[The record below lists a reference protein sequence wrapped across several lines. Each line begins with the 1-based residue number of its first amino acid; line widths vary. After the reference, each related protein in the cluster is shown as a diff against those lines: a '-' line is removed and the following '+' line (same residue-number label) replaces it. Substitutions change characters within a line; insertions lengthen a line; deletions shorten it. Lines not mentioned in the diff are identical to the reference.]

1 MPKTK
6 AFEIAELIRV
16 FKYNTT
22 TDEIET
28 EKRTK
33 DKNTKRGDTTKT
45 STDEFSLDTFAKA
58 DYRAARY
65 IVAMSRG
72 SSFHSTEI
80 MLVHD
85 GSSVTMTQYGTLKDA
100 SLATFDADISG
111 SDVRLRVTPASATS
125 TAIKFDRTVVEA

>member
-1 MPKTK
+1 MAKTK

-16 FKYNTT
+16 FKYNTA

-28 EKRTK
+28 DKRTK
-33 DKNTKRGDTTKT
+33 DKNTKRGDATKT

-58 DYRAARY
+58 DFRAARY

-72 SSFHSTEI
+72 SSYHSTEI

>member
-1 MPKTK
+1 MNLV
-6 AFEIAELIRV
+6 LILLQRQ
-16 FKYNTT
+16 
-22 TDEIET
+22 
-28 EKRTK
+28 
-33 DKNTKRGDTTKT
+33 T
-45 STDEFSLDTFAKA
+45 SDP
-58 DYRAARY
+58 ARY

-125 TAIKFDRTVVEA
+125 TAIKFDRTVVEL

>member
-1 MPKTK
+1 MAKTK

-16 FKYNTT
+16 FKYNTA

-28 EKRTK
+28 DKRTK

-58 DYRAARY
+58 DFRAARY

-72 SSFHSTEI
+72 SSYHSTEI

>member
-28 EKRTK
+28 DKRTK